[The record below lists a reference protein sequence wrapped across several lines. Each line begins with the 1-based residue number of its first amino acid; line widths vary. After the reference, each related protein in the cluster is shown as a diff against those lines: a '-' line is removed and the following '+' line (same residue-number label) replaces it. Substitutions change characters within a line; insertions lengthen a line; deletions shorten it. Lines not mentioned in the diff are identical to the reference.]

1 MPSRMANRYVD
12 GFLLVVPK
20 KNLRAYFAMAKQAG
34 KIWKELGALDYHEC
48 AAEDLTAPCGVPFDK
63 RVKTKR
69 SETVVFSWITYK
81 SRAHRDAVNAKVMKD
96 PRIAKM
102 MSKGCPFDV
111 NKMSYGG
118 FEVLVDM

>member
-1 MPSRMANRYVD
+1 MADRYVD

-20 KNLRAYFAMAKQAG
+20 KNLRTYFAIAKKAG
-34 KIWKELGALDYHEC
+34 TIWKELGAIDYHEC
-48 AAEDLTAPCGVPFDK
+48 VAEDLATHCGVPFDK
-63 RVKTKR
+63 RLKTKR
-69 SETVVFSWITYK
+69 SETVVFSWITYR

-102 MSKGCPFDV
+102 MSKGCPFDA

-118 FEVLVDM
+118 FGVLVDM